1 MVMQWPSKGGFGRR
15 YGDHGVSFQG
25 QKTIGTALIPPQRGP
40 RIAHRDWENETEMT
54 TAIIKP
60 QWSPLTIA
68 LMVLG
73 FILFWPLGLAML
85 AYIIWGEKFG
95 GSPEKAQAYFNK
107 GKAWCT
113 SNKHQHRGWNNNR
126 SYGMSSSG
134 NAAFDDY
141 RAEQLKRLEEER
153 ARLDAE
159 IDAFHE
165 YMANLNK
172 AKDREEFDRF
182 MNERRGSRQGYTEP
196 KPDNGDQNNN
206 GWGNNNG

>member
-1 MVMQWPSKGGFGRR
+1 WTCADPQLAAGGRAIGR
-15 YGDHGVSFQG
+15 
-25 QKTIGTALIPPQRGP
+25 QKQHFKWQNRTGTSLILSREGP
-40 RIAHRDWENETEMT
+40 FIEHRDWENGTEMT

-68 LMVLG
+68 LMVMG
-73 FILFWPLGLAML
+73 FIIFWPLGLAVL
-85 AYIIWGEKFG
+85 GYILWGEKFG

-107 GKAWCT
+107 GKAWCS
-113 SNKHQHRGWNNNR
+113 SNKGHQSWNKR
-126 SYGMSSSG
+126 SYGMNSSG

-182 MNERRGSRQGYTEP
+182 MNERRGSRQGFDQP
-196 KPDNGDQNNN
+196 KPDNGDSWTNNN
-206 GWGNNNG
+206 G

>member
-1 MVMQWPSKGGFGRR
+1 M
-15 YGDHGVSFQG
+15 
-25 QKTIGTALIPPQRGP
+25 
-40 RIAHRDWENETEMT
+40 N

-73 FILFWPLGLAML
+73 FIIFWPLGLAVL
-85 AYIIWGEKFG
+85 GYIIWGEKFG
-95 GSPEKAQAYFNK
+95 GSAEKAQGYFNK
-107 GKAWCT
+107 GRSWCT
-113 SNKHQHRGWNNNR
+113 SNSNR
-126 SYGMSSSG
+126 SGFSGHRYSSTSSG

-159 IDAFHE
+159 IEDFHE

-182 MNERRGSRQGYTEP
+182 MNDRRGNRQGFGDQNGNKKTDN
-196 KPDNGDQNNN
+196 PDNGGSWGQNT
-206 GWGNNNG
+206 